1 MDFNLGCCCSKV
13 MHFQGLLPHMFSM
26 DPLPPPGCNR
36 ASCLETRRTSCL
48 NDLFCSVPGSKH
60 VLIKILIKITER
72 EIRVFVSVIYS
83 LKTALWKLA
92 LRHCWEAQT

>member
-1 MDFNLGCCCSKV
+1 M
-13 MHFQGLLPHMFSM
+13 
-26 DPLPPPGCNR
+26 
-36 ASCLETRRTSCL
+36 